1 MLEKDFC
8 NPHQLVRD
16 ERKLQ
21 IRKKLLPENYSK
33 QSMFTYLNTVE
44 TPEKSLDQNKKPYY
58 WLDHI
63 TELLDYMK
71 KMMN

>member
-21 IRKKLLPENYSK
+21 IRQEFFLELF
-33 QSMFTYLNTVE
+33 QSVDVYLLNTVE
-44 TPEKSLDQNKKPYY
+44 TPQESLDRIKN
-58 WLDHI
+58 LI
-63 TELLDYMK
+63 IG
-71 KMMN
+71 